1 LKQVNKKGAF
11 KKEKKM
17 ISIMDELALI
27 MFAHTGIINIALN
40 AFVMLMFSHIIVIS
54 IALYF
59 SRGERIV

>member
-1 LKQVNKKGAF
+1 
-11 KKEKKM
+11 M